1 MNTMKRG
8 MGGGNYLN
16 LSTFFVFYVMYIF
29 FKMLVSVGEFYRILP
44 MGSETSVHFR
54 QVFYLADSIR
64 FFYIKI
70 SAIQLGNRKLRK

>member
-1 MNTMKRG
+1 
-8 MGGGNYLN
+8 
-16 LSTFFVFYVMYIF
+16 
-29 FKMLVSVGEFYRILP
+29 MLMSVYVGEFYRILP

-70 SAIQLGNRKLRK
+70 SAIQLGNRKLTTKK